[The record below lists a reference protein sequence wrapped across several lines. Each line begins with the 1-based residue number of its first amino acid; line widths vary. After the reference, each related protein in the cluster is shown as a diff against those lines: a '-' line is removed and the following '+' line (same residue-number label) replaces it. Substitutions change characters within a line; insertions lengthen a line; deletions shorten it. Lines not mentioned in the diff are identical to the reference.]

1 MRGRAQAGSAPRRS
15 AVMRVGRESGAHR
28 WTSGFKQR
36 RGQRRP
42 CRRREAGCS
51 EPACGRGRC
60 KLMWHRSAAPS
71 WTARS
76 LITLGFRLEAAPIS
90 WPTQLQVAPGC
101 HRRHAACP
109 GARACL
115 PGSLWETCRRCR
127 QLRSGS
133 SAGSCCLHA
142 QAVTAWRGRA
152 ECGPSSLMRL
162 PEEAS

>member
-90 WPTQLQVAPGC
+90 WPTQLQVGARVSP
-101 HRRHAACP
+101 AACGVP
-109 GARACL
+109 RRACL
-115 PGSLWETCRRCR
+115 PAWEPLGDLPTVQTAEVR
-127 QLRSGS
+127 QQCGELLSARSGCYGLARS
-133 SAGSCCLHA
+133 SRVRPLKSD
-142 QAVTAWRGRA
+142 
-152 ECGPSSLMRL
+152 
-162 PEEAS
+162 EAA